1 MITYLQSIVLGALQ
15 GITELFPIS
24 SLGHSVILPKIL
36 GWNINQSA
44 NFFLIFLV
52 ATHLA
57 TALVLLGFFFQD
69 WILIIKGFFR
79 SIKIRKIDPTD
90 TYARLGW
97 LIVVSSIP
105 AGILGLLF
113 EDKFKALFASPKY
126 AAIFLIFNGLLLF
139 GAELLRKKSASE
151 SASQMSGVE
160 SQIST
165 AEQQSSIS
173 EQLANSGT
181 HSDEQISKISW
192 TQSVKVGLV
201 QCLSLIPGFSRTGA
215 TIGGGLAIGLN
226 HENAA
231 RYSFLLATPII
242 LAASLL
248 KLPELLVSSDANIIG
263 PIIVGSVVAA
273 IMAYFSVRFLTKY
286 FETKKLTPFA
296 IYCVVAGI
304 VASILLLFR

>member
-1 MITYLQSIVLGALQ
+1 MITYFQSVILGALQ

-36 GWNINQSA
+36 GWNINQGA

-57 TALVLLGFFFQD
+57 TALVLLGFFFKD
-69 WILIIKGFFR
+69 WVLIVKGFFR
-79 SIKIRKIDPTD
+79 SIKIRRIDPTD

-113 EDKFKALFASPKY
+113 EDKFKALFASPRY
-126 AAIFLIFNGLLLF
+126 AAVFLIFNGLLLF
-139 GAELLRKKSASE
+139 GAELLRKKSASQSE
-151 SASQMSGVE
+151 LPMNEAKEQTSV
-160 SQIST
+160 
-165 AEQQSSIS
+165 AEQQINSS
-173 EQLANSGT
+173 E

-192 TQSVKVGLV
+192 TQSVKIGLV

-248 KLPELLVSSDANIIG
+248 KLPELLVSSNVDIIG
-263 PIIVGSVVAA
+263 PIIVGSIAA
-273 IMAYFSVRFLTKY
+273 ATMAYFSVRFLTKY

-296 IYCVVAGI
+296 VYCIIAGVA
-304 VASILLLFR
+304 ASVLLLFR